1 MRGEAK
7 ICFGFAPHVF
17 DSSRILF
24 RRSPRKPDRLA
35 SPDQH
40 EHNHAPD
47 KPCGTEDQQ
56 PQAALRKEHA
66 NRLQRSPGVAH
77 GAAWGAL
84 PQQVLLAAAYTI
96 ILATVVTYSLNYY
109 ALGKVPSSQVALFI
123 YLQPLIATST
133 SIAVGRDVLTLRLM
147 VSAALIL
154 GGIALT
160 ALSYR
165 DESKDSANPS

>member
-1 MRGEAK
+1 DLWY
-7 ICFGFAPHVF
+7 VF
-17 DSSRILF
+17 VLLGLVMAVGAIAMG
-24 RRSPRKPDRLA
+24 PLA
-35 SPDQH
+35 LWSGYA
-40 EHNHAPD
+40 HAD
-47 KPCGTEDQQ
+47 
-56 PQAALRKEHA
+56 
-66 NRLQRSPGVAH
+66 
-77 GAAWGAL
+77 AWGAL
-84 PQQVLLAAAYTI
+84 PQHVLLAGGYTI
-96 ILATVVTYSLNYY
+96 IFATVIAYSLNYY

-165 DESKDSANPS
+165 DESKDSGNPS